1 MLNYQRVNPWC
12 LPIRHPPKKDRCEKP
27 GVPKLGPR
35 DVKAALDGHHIL
47 GLVAVLLD
55 VADLGKWVQP
65 IKMATC
71 SHLKWRC
78 TLWLCLNSYGKW
90 PFIVD
95 FPIKNGGSF
104 HSYVS
109 LPEGKL
115 ISPSKIKKKNV
126 TKMLRQESWHS
137 MIFHDIQPPTSIV
150 CITSTG
156 VKHQPPFPVM
166 FPPRWEISKT
176 PTSAES
182 FHILPHMYMCMYI
195 YI

>member
-1 MLNYQRVNPWC
+1 MVDLSIAMLVYQRV
-12 LPIRHPPKKDRCEKP
+12 
-27 GVPKLGPR
+27 
-35 DVKAALDGHHIL
+35 
-47 GLVAVLLD
+47 
-55 VADLGKWVQP
+55 
-65 IKMATC
+65 
-71 SHLKWRC
+71 S
-78 TLWLCLNSYGKW
+78 
-90 PFIVD
+90 
-95 FPIKNGGSF
+95 SF
-104 HSYVS
+104 HQA
-109 LPEGKL
+109 KF
-115 ISPSKIKKKNV
+115 KKNV

-195 YI
+195 YIYRNKPLSTVCKGPAGNMRKPPSLHDHVILRQNGPNANLPSRGSRLVEGCH